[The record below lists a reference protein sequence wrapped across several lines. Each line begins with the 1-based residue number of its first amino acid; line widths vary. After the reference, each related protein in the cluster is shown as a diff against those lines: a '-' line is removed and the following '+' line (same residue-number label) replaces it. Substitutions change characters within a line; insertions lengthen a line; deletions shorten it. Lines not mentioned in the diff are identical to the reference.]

1 MSHYHI
7 HKSKTE
13 VTVWIQFCS
22 SFIIK
27 DQKLYVNLVVFF
39 KIIRL
44 KVVAVKFKEN
54 ENDAEGWDLNVN
66 RQYVGE

>member
-1 MSHYHI
+1 MSHHHI

-44 KVVAVKFKEN
+44 KVVAVKFN
-54 ENDAEGWDLNVN
+54 ENNAAGWDLNVS
-66 RQYVGE
+66 RQYGGE